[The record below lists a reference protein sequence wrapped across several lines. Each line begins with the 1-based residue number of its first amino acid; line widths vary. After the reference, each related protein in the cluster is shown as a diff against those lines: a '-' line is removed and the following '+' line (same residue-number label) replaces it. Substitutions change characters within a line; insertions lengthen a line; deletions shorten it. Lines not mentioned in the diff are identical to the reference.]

1 MTYVFAVLFGSA
13 RQRFAGSVPEFHKHT
28 TELRVTAFVTL
39 AAASAERIALH
50 GPRLFFWKEPQLIMM
65 TPGAV
70 ERFAVNDAARA
81 HPRAPAYLLVE
92 GCEDTRILCF
102 RVPIP
107 PRPAINPLIRWFF
120 AIPA

>member
-1 MTYVFAVLFGSA
+1 MTYVFAVLFGLA

-81 HPRAPAYLLVE
+81 NAVPGPTSWSKDA
-92 GCEDTRILCF
+92 RI
-102 RVPIP
+102 RVSFVSAFQYR
-107 PRPAINPLIRWFF
+107 RPAINPLIRWFF